1 MANVLPERARVVI
14 IGGGI
19 VGCSVAYHLT
29 KLGWKD
35 VVVLERYEMTSGTTW
50 HAAGLVTQFRTTK
63 TLIEIAKYGVELYGT
78 LEDETGVP
86 TGFRQTG
93 SIALAGTNGRA
104 DELKRI
110 MSMSRGFGIEM
121 EEITLREAEDMWP
134 LLNTTDLESALFI
147 PGGWPVPSRP
157 DRALHRR
164 GARDRA
170 GRPSSRHVKVTGVGY
185 PQRCGHRRQ
194 RPTKVTSSARSS
206 STAAACGHAEIGALC
221 GVSVPLQAAEHMYL
235 ITKPM
240 GIPYEIASLRDP
252 DSQIYFRRDKEE
264 EGAILMGGFES
275 VAKPWGMDGIP
286 EGYHFG
292 TLDPDWDHFKVFW
305 EHAVHRVPAMEE
317 AGIDRFVVS
326 AESFTPDNRYLMGES
341 PRGAQ
346 LLGRRRT

>member
-134 LLNTTDLESALFI
+134 LLNTADLESALFI
-147 PGGWPVPSRP
+147 PGDGQCLP
-157 DRALHRR
+157 DQTALSIAE
-164 GARDRA
+164 GAKQ
-170 GRPSSRHVKVTGVGY
+170 GGTTIIEHVKVTGVDTLNGVS
-185 PQRCGHRRQ
+185 HRRQ
-194 RPTKVTSSARSS
+194 DRPRVTSSARSS
-206 STAAACGHAEIGALC
+206 STAAACGHA
-221 GVSVPLQAAEHMYL
+221 
-235 ITKPM
+235 
-240 GIPYEIASLRDP
+240 R
-252 DSQIYFRRDKEE
+252 
-264 EGAILMGGFES
+264 
-275 VAKPWGMDGIP
+275 
-286 EGYHFG
+286 
-292 TLDPDWDHFKVFW
+292 
-305 EHAVHRVPAMEE
+305 
-317 AGIDRFVVS
+317 
-326 AESFTPDNRYLMGES
+326 
-341 PRGAQ
+341 
-346 LLGRRRT
+346 